1 MIATIIESD
10 IEEYDMRNTY
20 ENGIL
25 TVYPE
30 GSIDTGNAEQVGKEI
45 EEIREQ
51 HPDGTLVLDLEQ
63 LNYISSAGL
72 RQILK
77 LKKKEKD
84 FRIINCSSEI
94 YEIFEMT
101 GFAEMM
107 DISKA
112 FRKMSVEGCEVIGEG
127 SNGIVYRLNP
137 DTIIKVYKNS
147 DALDDIKRER
157 ELAKTALVLG
167 VNTAIPF
174 DVVKVGDKYG
184 SVFELLS
191 AKSITRLI
199 VDDPDNFE
207 KYIKIFAD
215 LLKEIHATEVRDGIL
230 PSARKAAIGWVEWLE
245 PHIPAKTYKKLHKMM
260 TDVPESNM
268 MIHGDYH
275 TNNVHYDNSEAILI
289 DMDTLSVG
297 NPIFEFSSIYLA
309 FRGFGE
315 INHDNIKEFLMID
328 WDTAGCVLDKL
339 MDYYF
344 EDKDE
349 AYKAEVLD
357 KARTIG
363 YTRVLRRTIKRTPDE
378 KEAIDYY
385 YKNLLEFVDK
395 VDSLEI

>member
-1 MIATIIESD
+1 
-10 IEEYDMRNTY
+10 MRSTY

-25 TVYPE
+25 TIYPE
-30 GSIDTGNAEQVGKEI
+30 GSIDTGNAEQVGSEI
-45 EEIREQ
+45 AEIRAKY
-51 HPDGTLVLDLEQ
+51 PDGALVLDLEQ
-63 LNYISSAGL
+63 LTYISSAGL

-77 LKKKEKD
+77 LKKKEKE
-84 FRIINCSSEI
+84 FKIINCSSEI

-112 FRKMSVEGCEVIGEG
+112 FRKMSIEGCEVIGEG

-167 VNTAIPF
+167 INTAIPF

-199 VDDPDNFE
+199 LDDPENRD
-207 KYIKIFAD
+207 KYVKIFAD
-215 LLKEIHATEVRDGIL
+215 LLKEIHATEVKEGLL
-230 PSARKAAIGWVEWLE
+230 PSAKKTAVGWTEWLK
-245 PHIPAKTYKKLHKMM
+245 PHLPEKTYDKLYRMM
-260 TDVPESNM
+260 NDIPESNTM
-268 MIHGDYH
+268 VHGDYH
-275 TNNVHYDNSEAILI
+275 TNNVHYDNNEAILI

-297 NPIFEFSSIYLA
+297 NPIFEFASIFLA
-309 FRGFGE
+309 YRGFGE
-315 INHDNIKEFLMID
+315 LDPDNIQEFLMID
-328 WDTAGCVLDKL
+328 WDTAGYILEKL

-344 EDKDE
+344 DDKDE
-349 AYKAEVLD
+349 AYKTKVLD
-357 KARTIG
+357 KAKTIG
-363 YTRVLRRTIKRTPDE
+363 YTRILRRTIKRTPE
-378 KEAIDYY
+378 KKKEIEHYY
-385 YKNLLEFVDK
+385 GKLLEYVDK
-395 VDSLEI
+395 VDSLAI